1 MSKRICFI
9 LIIYK
14 HFHLCCFTAFAY
26 TTTDIVYLFPRTQF
40 LYSVFDKIGRGFGSP
55 EELEIDFFSIQGY
68 WLKGR
73 LHNSTQLDVELSTR
87 SQREQLSPIS
97 SERCRSWR
105 HIWCVFTSL
114 PGDGI
119 LEWRIWRKVNR
130 IMAKTCLFIWHIDQS
145 FQRPCKKTAALENI
159 SKEMN
164 VSGWY
169 ITHHNA
175 ALGTKTRLTCF
186 ALIGCTLFNW
196 VSCIS
201 DRRRQLSCVGEGVYS
216 DATQLDVDR
225 VPVGRPIGPMWCL
238 PTSF

>member
-97 SERCRSWR
+97 SERRVLVR
-105 HIWCVFTSL
+105 VPIAT
-114 PGDGI
+114 
-119 LEWRIWRKVNR
+119 
-130 IMAKTCLFIWHIDQS
+130 
-145 FQRPCKKTAALENI
+145 
-159 SKEMN
+159 
-164 VSGWY
+164 
-169 ITHHNA
+169 
-175 ALGTKTRLTCF
+175 
-186 ALIGCTLFNW
+186 
-196 VSCIS
+196 
-201 DRRRQLSCVGEGVYS
+201 SCVGEVS
-216 DATQLDVDR
+216 IATRRRNSTRRR
-225 VPVGRPIGPMWCL
+225 VELSCVAINGL
-238 PTSF
+238 